1 MPVAAVAEYPGNLS
15 PVQGASIWTQY
26 LTAWG
31 ALVHHARVT
40 SGDFVIVPAASS
52 SVGLAAVQIVKD
64 AGATAIAA
72 TRTSE
77 KRPELLA
84 LGADHVIATG
94 EEDLPARVREITG
107 GRGARVVFDP
117 VGGPYAEKLAEAAA
131 PGGTVFLYG
140 ALSGWP
146 TAFPLM
152 TCMVKGLSL
161 RGYSMRE
168 VRNPQEDLDAGLNFV
183 RERLRD
189 GRFVPQIARTFPAG
203 ADGGRLPFPG
213 IQRSGWQGGGHRLS
227 EQGVVH
233 HAGRPKPKKGEA
245 PPGSLN
251 GAGAAL
257 SQGSAWVRGRRWNHR
272 CTLIHTDQ
280 KWQRSD
286 RCESVCICGSTLFF
300 RWKASLRQS
309 RREPKG
315 EEGRST
321 FRPSSGGSSR

>member
-1 MPVAAVAEYPGNLS
+1 MPKVVRFYTFGGPEQLRLEDAGSQGPGEGEVQLQVLAAGLNRAELLYLRGQFGEAVFPSRIGHEAAGRVTGVGAGVDASLVGKQVATLGGFSQSRHGVLGEEAVVPVAAVAEYPGNLS

-84 LGADHVIATG
+84 LGADHVIATS

-117 VGGPYAEKLAEAAA
+117 VGGPYVEKLAEAAA

-140 ALSGWP
+140 ALSGRP

-168 VRNPQEDLDAGLNFV
+168 VRNPQEVLDAGLNFV

-189 GRFVPQIARTFPAG
+189 GRFVPQIARTFPLAQM
-203 ADGGRLPFPG
+203 ADGYRFLESNAQVGK
-213 IQRSGWQGGGHRLS
+213 
-227 EQGVVH
+227 VV
-233 HAGRPKPKKGEA
+233 
-245 PPGSLN
+245 
-251 GAGAAL
+251 
-257 SQGSAWVRGRRWNHR
+257 V
-272 CTLIHTDQ
+272 T
-280 KWQRSD
+280 
-286 RCESVCICGSTLFF
+286 V
-300 RWKASLRQS
+300 
-309 RREPKG
+309 
-315 EEGRST
+315 
-321 FRPSSGGSSR
+321 